1 MAAKGKN
8 LKKKIA
14 SLSAL
19 GAGALVFGAKEAD
32 ATAIYSGPINVL
44 VGYGAGGIDKYV
56 SPGLGTAG
64 VNFSFFRTS
73 AGPTYPY
80 RARAV
85 AVWACGCFQ
94 FATSRNPF
102 PALQVFGPGAV
113 WTSSMTGFPV
123 APVGTRLWASFSGS
137 GSSGPAQFATAIGNP
152 SFNDRYA
159 LFRFQD
165 SLNTYYGWIH
175 LSFSISG
182 QFGDNPEF
190 GPDLLIHDWAYDDSG
205 ALLAAGEAPEPSNAI
220 STGLAAL
227 ALGAVGL
234 RRWRKT
240 RQAA

>member
-1 MAAKGKN
+1 MAAKRKN

-32 ATAIYSGPINVL
+32 ASAIYSGPINVH
-44 VGYGAGGIDKYV
+44 VGYGPSGVDHYQ
-56 SPGLGTAG
+56 SPGLGPGGAT
-64 VNFSFFRTS
+64 FYFFRTS
-73 AGPTYPY
+73 APSIFPY
-80 RARAV
+80 RVRLVLAS
-85 AVWACGCFQ
+85 ACGCLN
-94 FATSRNPF
+94 FATNASVLR
-102 PALQVFGPGAV
+102 LVGLGAV
-113 WTSSMTGFPV
+113 WTPFMT
-123 APVGTRLWASFSGS
+123 SFSTGLVGARVWGS
-137 GSSGPAQFATAIGNP
+137 HRIGGTSTVPFARAFGNP

-159 LFRFQD
+159 LFNFQD
-165 SLNTYYGWIH
+165 SGNTYYGWIH
-175 LSFSISG
+175 LSFTIDA

-227 ALGAVGL
+227 ALCAVGL

>member
-1 MAAKGKN
+1 MTNHAA
-8 LKKKIA
+8 A
-14 SLSAL
+14 
-19 GAGALVFGAKEAD
+19 F
-32 ATAIYSGPINVL
+32 
-44 VGYGAGGIDKYV
+44 VG
-56 SPGLGTAG
+56 
-64 VNFSFFRTS
+64 
-73 AGPTYPY
+73 
-80 RARAV
+80 ARA
-85 AVWACGCFQ
+85 WG
-94 FATSRNPF
+94 SF
-102 PALQVFGPGAV
+102 PG
-113 WTSSMTGFPV
+113 
-123 APVGTRLWASFSGS
+123 SGS
-137 GSSGPAQFATAIGNP
+137 GSPVQFATAIGNP

-159 LFRFQD
+159 LFNFQD
-165 SLNTYYGWIH
+165 SGNTYYGWIH